1 MANLTQTPTTL
12 LSALSVL
19 GNKNSVKIGNNTKL
33 EKSGANVIA
42 TLHGHTIVEYTEDA
56 TLATWAGYAT
66 STTRDRLNQ
75 LTNGRFNIKGGVPH
89 LNGEPVSARGYY
101 EV

>member
-1 MANLTQTPTTL
+1 MAKLTQTPTTL
-12 LSALSVL
+12 IRALTVL
-19 GNKNSVKIGNNTKL
+19 GDKDSVKIGHNTKL
-33 EKSGANVIA
+33 EKSGANVVA

-56 TLATWAGYAT
+56 TFANWAGYVT
-66 STTRDRLNQ
+66 NTTRDRLNQ

-89 LNGEPVSARGYY
+89 LNGEPVSAYGYH